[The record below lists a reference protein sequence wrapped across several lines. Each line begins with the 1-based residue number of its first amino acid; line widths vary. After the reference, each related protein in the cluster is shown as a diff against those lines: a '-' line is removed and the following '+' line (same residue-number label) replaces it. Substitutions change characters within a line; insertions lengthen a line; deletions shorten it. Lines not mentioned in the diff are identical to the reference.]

1 MKKEVKMDIVV
12 RQSYVTTKIVYLLVK
27 WEEVITFLTVLCA
40 ISAIGFG
47 VIWLFFREMVL
58 LYTVMGLS
66 SFYFVGKK
74 FWKFRD
80 EVT

>member
-1 MKKEVKMDIVV
+1 MENAVK
-12 RQSYVTTKIVYLLVK
+12 QSHIRAKIVYLLVK

-40 ISAIGFG
+40 VSAIGLG
-47 VIWLFFREMVL
+47 VIWLFFREMVI
-58 LYTVMGLS
+58 LYIVLGLS

-80 EVT
+80 SLI

>member
-1 MKKEVKMDIVV
+1 MENVV
-12 RQSYVTTKIVYLLVK
+12 YPSHLRTKIVYLLVK

-40 ISAIGFG
+40 VSAIGSG

>member
-1 MKKEVKMDIVV
+1 MENITQPSHMRTKM
-12 RQSYVTTKIVYLLVK
+12 VYLLVK

-40 ISAIGFG
+40 ISAIGLG
-47 VIWLFFREMVL
+47 VIWLFLKEMVL
-58 LYTVMGLS
+58 LYIGLGFS

-80 EVT
+80 DLI

>member
-1 MKKEVKMDIVV
+1 MENVV
-12 RQSYVTTKIVYLLVK
+12 RPSHMRTKIVYLSVK

-40 ISAIGFG
+40 ILAIGLG

-74 FWKFRD
+74 FWKYRHD
-80 EVT
+80 LI

>member
-1 MKKEVKMDIVV
+1 MENAIHPSQM
-12 RQSYVTTKIVYLLVK
+12 RTKIVYLLIK

-40 ISAIGFG
+40 VLAIGLG
-47 VIWLFFREMVL
+47 VLWLFFREMVL

-80 EVT
+80 DLI

>member
-1 MKKEVKMDIVV
+1 MENVV
-12 RQSYVTTKIVYLLVK
+12 SRSHLRTKIVYLLVK

-40 ISAIGFG
+40 LSAIGLG
-47 VIWLFFREMVL
+47 VIWLFLREMVL
-58 LYTVMGLS
+58 LYIVMGLS

-80 EVT
+80 DLI